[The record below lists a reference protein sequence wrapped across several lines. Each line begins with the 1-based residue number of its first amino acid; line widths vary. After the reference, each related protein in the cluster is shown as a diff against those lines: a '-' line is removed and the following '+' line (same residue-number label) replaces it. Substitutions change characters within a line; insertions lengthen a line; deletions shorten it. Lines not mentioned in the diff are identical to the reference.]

1 MSCLFDSLASFIHN
15 TNGKILR
22 DNIISFMKT
31 NPILITPDLKLSS
44 IVYNEEDEYNEKIQL
59 EKYIEHMSKEDTWGG
74 GIEIRSFCQL
84 YMTKVNVITDNDKC
98 ISFLPV
104 NKESKYEI
112 NISWINN
119 HYEPIFD
126 DK

>member
-1 MSCLFDSLASFIHN
+1 MSCLFDSLASFVHN

-22 DNIISFMKT
+22 TNIISFMKT

-44 IVYNEEDEYNEKIQL
+44 IIYNEENEDNEIKQL
-59 EKYIEHMSKEDTWGG
+59 QNYLDYMSKEDTWGG

-84 YMTKVNVITDNDKC
+84 YMTKVNVITDDNKC
-98 ISFLPV
+98 ISFIPV
-104 NKESKYEI
+104 NKETKYEI

-119 HYEPIFD
+119 HYEPIFN
-126 DK
+126 KK